1 VTLSSYLYTVSQ
13 VLRFEHEPWRVTEPW
28 TALLTVA
35 LAALS
40 MQMGH
45 SVVLFLSR
53 VRARRFLLSL
63 LVGSLFHVV
72 ALLLWSLL
80 IYLSLSLTGGRDVAL
95 QRVLSLVGLAQM
107 PHLLSVLSF
116 APLFGLGIAWLLGLW
131 SLLLTAFA
139 LQVGLDLTPF
149 QAVLSVGGGWVFMW
163 VFQRTL
169 GVPLATLVY
178 HLEARIAGVAALETT
193 LSAAR
198 LLEVTAEE
206 RG

>member
-13 VLRFEHEPWRVTEPW
+13 VLRFEHEPWRVAEPQ
-28 TALLTVA
+28 TALLTFL

-40 MQMGH
+40 MQAGH
-45 SVVLFLSR
+45 SVVLFLGR

-63 LVGSLFHVV
+63 LVGSLIHVV
-72 ALLLWSLL
+72 ALALWSLL
-80 IYLSLSLTGGRDVAL
+80 IYLSLSLTGGRDIAL

-116 APLFGLGIAWLLGLW
+116 VPLFGLGIEWLLGLW

-139 LQVGLDLTPF
+139 LQVGLDLSPY

-169 GVPLATLVY
+169 GVPLTTLVY
-178 HLEARIAGVAALETT
+178 HLEARIAGVAVLEAT
-193 LSAAR
+193 LSSAR
-198 LLEVTAEE
+198 LLEVTAKE